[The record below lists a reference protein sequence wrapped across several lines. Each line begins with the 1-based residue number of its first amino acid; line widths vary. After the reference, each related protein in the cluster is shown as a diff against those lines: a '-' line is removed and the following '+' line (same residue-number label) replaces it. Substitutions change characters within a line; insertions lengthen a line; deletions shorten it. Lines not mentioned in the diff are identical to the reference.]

1 MFYNRLC
8 YGVGAVMGS
17 VRSVMEPLE
26 SLREKP
32 CPPRVSRGPADAVA
46 STGLGETERALLH
59 FGGQVKTEGAR
70 TVLVLESNDIANT
83 NDQVIAKTLSR
94 LSQEAKTE
102 LRSVDE
108 MYLVET
114 EANMW
119 CVWLLK
125 YDAAYRPV
133 GDGSSWD
140 LMWDRIEVDES
151 FLIDVVE
158 DDH

>member
-1 MFYNRLC
+1 MRC
-8 YGVGAVMGS
+8 VG
-17 VRSVMEPLE
+17 EDLE
-26 SLREKP
+26 DRRTTRIKIAIRKK
-32 CPPRVSRGPADAVA
+32 CPK
-46 STGLGETERALLH
+46 LQEC
-59 FGGQVKTEGAR
+59 KTEGAR

-108 MYLVET
+108 MYVVET

-158 DDH
+158 DGH

>member
-1 MFYNRLC
+1 MWY
-8 YGVGAVMGS
+8 
-17 VRSVMEPLE
+17 RSW
-26 SLREKP
+26 
-32 CPPRVSRGPADAVA
+32 
-46 STGLGETERALLH
+46 
-59 FGGQVKTEGAR
+59 GQVKTEGAR

-133 GDGSSWD
+133 GDGSSS
-140 LMWDRIEVDES
+140 LSANLGETRNE
-151 FLIDVVE
+151 
-158 DDH
+158 